1 MSEEV
6 DIRQLKETAK
16 WSDDP
21 IKKKTAIRELSVR
34 GETALSALQ
43 EILNVTAYDEI
54 KSACVVA
61 IKAIKETE
69 SPASDSSNV
78 TAGNKKNNEKQ
89 DEEKGRVRL
98 ADLPP

>member
-16 WSDDP
+16 WSNDP

-34 GETALSALQ
+34 GETAISALQ

-54 KSACVVA
+54 KRACMVA

-69 SPASDSSNV
+69 SPTSDSSNLA
-78 TAGNKKNNEKQ
+78 AGNKKTTKNKT
-89 DEEKGRVRL
+89 KKKVVSG
-98 ADLPP
+98 